1 MSIEYKLL
9 RWIIISPL
17 ITFLINF
24 LFKRYISK
32 VVSGILASLGVLVS
46 FIISFVSF
54 TKLRTIP
61 SEISL
66 YDTMFKWIGFKDL
79 SIYVTLNFDHL
90 SAIMALVV
98 SGVSFL
104 IHIYSMEYMKEDKD
118 YIRFFSYLNLF
129 VFFMLLLV
137 LSDNILL
144 MFVGW
149 EGVGL
154 CSYLLI
160 GFWYENINN
169 SIAGRKAFITNR
181 VGDAFFI
188 AGIVITY
195 YILSKN
201 SIYDLKFSTI
211 NSSVNI
217 FYNEQIYGYSALT
230 IITFLFFMGATGKSA
245 QFPLYIWLPDAM
257 AGPTPVS
264 ALIHAATMVTAGVY
278 LVARINPLYV
288 NAQMVREVIL
298 YVASFT
304 ALLSA
309 IIAITQRDIKKI
321 LAYSTIS
328 QLGYM
333 FMGVV
338 SINYASGVFHLV
350 THAFFKALLFLTAGA
365 VIHSLSG
372 KQDIFNMG
380 GLKDDLKNVFVVMI
394 VGWLSI
400 TGFPFL
406 SGYFSKDFIIENI
419 YLSGRK
425 EIWFISVITA
435 FLTAFYMTRLFNIA
449 FIKDTKKH
457 HHIHHPTSIM
467 MLPLYLL
474 AILSI
479 AAGYFLNHFLS
490 FMNIEEHNLS
500 EIPQMVKNAPLLVS
514 IFGILLGFYLTR
526 DDISD
531 FLESKLKWLH
541 RIVGDKFYVDEI
553 YDFIIIKPLKLFA
566 KIVFKLV
573 DRKLIDQTFVEG
585 SAKTFYT
592 SGKIFSNIENSN
604 IRTYASYI
612 LIGVTIVIIFMLRS
626 F

>member
-1 MSIEYKLL
+1 MSLEYKLL
-9 RWIIISPL
+9 RWIILSPL
-17 ITFLINF
+17 ITFFINF

-32 VVSGILASLGVLVS
+32 LASGIIASIGVFLS

-54 TKLRTIP
+54 NKIRTLP

-66 YDTMFKWIGFKDL
+66 YDTLFKWIGFND
-79 SIYVTLNFDHL
+79 INVYVSFNFDHL
-90 SAIMALVV
+90 SSIMALVV

-104 IHIYSMEYMKEDKD
+104 IHVYSMEYMKDDKD

-137 LSDNILL
+137 LADNILL

-169 SIAGRKAFITNR
+169 SIAGKKAFITNR
-181 VGDAFFI
+181 IGDAFFI
-188 AGIVITY
+188 AGIIITHFV
-195 YILSKN
+195 LFKN
-201 SIYDLKFSTI
+201 SIYDLSFSTI
-211 NSSVNI
+211 NSSLEI
-217 FYNEQIYGYSALT
+217 FYNTKIFGYSSLT

-245 QFPLYIWLPDAM
+245 QFPLYVWLPDAM

-278 LVARINPLYV
+278 LIAKLNPLYE
-288 NAQMVREVIL
+288 NAHLIKDIIL
-298 YVASFT
+298 YIASFT
-304 ALLSA
+304 AILSA

-338 SINYASGVFHLV
+338 TINWAGGVFHLV

-372 KQDIFNMG
+372 EQDIFNMG
-380 GLKDDLKNVFVVMI
+380 NLKNKLKSVFVVMV
-394 VGWLSI
+394 VGWLAI

-406 SGYFSKDFIIENI
+406 SGYFSKDFIIENL
-419 YLSGRK
+419 YLSGHK
-425 EIWFISVITA
+425 NIWFISIITA
-435 FLTAFYMTRLFNIA
+435 FITGFYMTRLFNIA
-449 FIKDTKKH
+449 FIQNHEKNY
-457 HHIHHPTSIM
+457 HIHSPGYLMTI
-467 MLPLYLL
+467 PLYIL
-474 AILSI
+474 AFLSI
-479 AAGYFLNHFLS
+479 SAGYFLKPFLS
-490 FMNIEEHNLS
+490 FMNIQIDTLH
-500 EIPQMVKNAPLLVS
+500 IPTTIKNIPLFVS
-514 IFGILLGFYLTR
+514 IAGIIAGFYFTR
-526 DDISD
+526 KDISD
-531 FLESKLKWLH
+531 KLETKFKYIYSL
-541 RIVGDKFYVDEI
+541 ITNKFYVDEI

-566 KIVFKLV
+566 ETTFRLI
-573 DRKLIDQTFVEG
+573 DRKLIDTTIVEG
-585 SAKTFYT
+585 VAKTMYFTGSIFSKLENSKIRFYT
-592 SGKIFSNIENSN
+592 L
-604 IRTYASYI
+604 YI
-612 LIGVTIVIIFMLRS
+612 LLGITLVIIVILRS